1 MNRIK
6 RISAEL
12 LQNHSNRF
20 GLEFDANKKALN
32 DLAVVRSK
40 VLRNELAGY
49 ITAHLR
55 KQAAQEKASMEAAAG
70 EAEEE
75 IEIRAGEDVVV
86 GKGLFHR
93 LDAGMAQQVEKP
105 PRVRNPRHRADP
117 AAGKLRQPPGHP
129 PRSSQRRARVVGSV
143 LRAYTRAVAEAQ

>member
-6 RISAEL
+6 RISTEL
-12 LQNHSNRF
+12 LQMHPDRF

-55 KQAAQEKASMEAAAG
+55 KQAAQEKASMAAAAG
-70 EAEEE
+70 ETDEEQDSEDAE
-75 IEIRAGEDVVV
+75 
-86 GKGLFHR
+86 
-93 LDAGMAQQVEKP
+93 
-105 PRVRNPRHRADP
+105 
-117 AAGKLRQPPGHP
+117 
-129 PRSSQRRARVVGSV
+129 
-143 LRAYTRAVAEAQ
+143 

>member
-6 RISAEL
+6 RISTEL
-12 LQNHSNRF
+12 LQKHSDRF

-55 KQAAQEKASMEAAAG
+55 KQAAQEKASMAAAG
-70 EAEEE
+70 GETDEEQE
-75 IEIRAGEDVVV
+75 SEES
-86 GKGLFHR
+86 
-93 LDAGMAQQVEKP
+93 E
-105 PRVRNPRHRADP
+105 
-117 AAGKLRQPPGHP
+117 
-129 PRSSQRRARVVGSV
+129 
-143 LRAYTRAVAEAQ
+143 E